1 MYIKKETLHLLT
13 SQPGVYQFLN
23 RDETIIYVGKAKNL
37 SKRVQSYFRPQGLNT
52 KTLSMMQSVIYI
64 KTICTASEH
73 AALVLENQL
82 IKKHR
87 PKYNI
92 CLKDDKTYPVI
103 YLTKEVFPKIGTSRG
118 KKRKNVEYF
127 GPYTNVR
134 RAYQALDVAQKVF
147 RVRTCRDTSFKN
159 RSRAC
164 LLHQI
169 GRCTG
174 PCVNLVTAEAYKN
187 QVEDLRQF
195 LKGNHRYLIEKY
207 IKDMHTA
214 SESLEFEK
222 AAQIRDAIANMQNLD
237 QQESH
242 NPKHESIDIIN
253 IIETSKGIHF
263 QITWIRD
270 NKILDSKS
278 YAFQD
283 IVDEKSTCLQVFV
296 QQYYA
301 NGSLVYGRPSKYL
314 CADLD
319 NSIECML
326 EDKTVLS
333 IYNKS
338 VGKSEKAW
346 LEVAYANAQAT
357 IQHAQLK
364 TQKYAEAFSD
374 LEKLFNDD
382 NWSSI
387 ECFDI
392 SHTQGSQTYASCV
405 VFTPEGRASNRYRLY
420 KLSTNN
426 DDYQS
431 MRESITRRYKKSD
444 SPSLLLIDGG
454 KGQLHAVQKTLFDLG
469 IQNVHLMVI
478 TKDSSRKSGLEH
490 YYTWSQEDLDIEMNP
505 SDKAKRLLEEIRDE
519 AHRFAITHHRK
530 ARNKQTMQDSIAEI
544 PGIGEK
550 KYSML
555 LEYFGGVKQL
565 KKATKEQIKKVP
577 GFSDRLTDSVYASI
591 KLINK
596 S

>member
-1 MYIKKETLHLLT
+1 
-13 SQPGVYQFLN
+13 
-23 RDETIIYVGKAKNL
+23 
-37 SKRVQSYFRPQGLNT
+37 
-52 KTLSMMQSVIYI
+52 
-64 KTICTASEH
+64 
-73 AALVLENQL
+73 
-82 IKKHR
+82 
-87 PKYNI
+87 
-92 CLKDDKTYPVI
+92 
-103 YLTKEVFPKIGTSRG
+103 
-118 KKRKNVEYF
+118 
-127 GPYTNVR
+127 
-134 RAYQALDVAQKVF
+134 
-147 RVRTCRDTSFKN
+147 
-159 RSRAC
+159 
-164 LLHQI
+164 
-169 GRCTG
+169 
-174 PCVNLVTAEAYKN
+174 
-187 QVEDLRQF
+187 
-195 LKGNHRYLIEKY
+195 
-207 IKDMHTA
+207 
-214 SESLEFEK
+214 
-222 AAQIRDAIANMQNLD
+222 
-237 QQESH
+237 
-242 NPKHESIDIIN
+242 
-253 IIETSKGIHF
+253 
-263 QITWIRD
+263 
-270 NKILDSKS
+270 
-278 YAFQD
+278 
-283 IVDEKSTCLQVFV
+283 
-296 QQYYA
+296 
-301 NGSLVYGRPSKYL
+301 
-314 CADLD
+314 
-319 NSIECML
+319 ML